1 MLSLECLRP
10 LNLMDHLECNSDYLR
25 RFGLYYVDYL
35 SQQRIPKESA
45 LWYRD
50 WIWVSGK
57 LNMPRAFG

>member
-1 MLSLECLRP
+1 MLTLESLRS
-10 LNLMDHLECNSDYLR
+10 LNLINHLEWNSDYLR

-50 WIWVSGK
+50 WMWVCV
-57 LNMPRAFG
+57 